1 MKKLATMLLGAAL
14 SIILGAAAAN
24 AQAVTALDTQAAG
37 ELAAINAD
45 LAADDFHAPADTAKD
60 NRVLTNKFWSN
71 WSINGAIGTQFYYGE
86 NDKYMKF
93 GERLTFPALDFY
105 LNKWATPVF
114 GWGLAVSGFRMK
126 GIYQPENAY
135 AAFQTKDFYLRRDGQ
150 DYYWQKGN
158 FVNPFLYFT
167 LDLISCFGGYNPK
180 RIYDLDLY
188 AGGGIAIGFDSQF
201 NRTAPT
207 FNAGII
213 NRFRLTQNLGLLVNL
228 RGALVGDDFEG
239 ESRGQEPLTH
249 EYIRKNIPLDG
260 IFGVTL
266 GLSWRFGER
275 KDFTKAAKLQQ
286 ALDNQV
292 KEIEQLAQEKAEGLD
307 REKALAAEADK
318 ARMEL
323 LTLLDKLENQ
333 PDPVKDLNFRY
344 HINFDLDKINLTNRE
359 IIDLQYI
366 AEVMKLDETKPYY
379 LIGYADQQTG
389 SVSRNQWLS
398 ENRVNAV
405 YDVLTGKYGISPD
418 QLHKSFE
425 GGVDT
430 MFLEDHTLS
439 RCVVIYSLPQNE
451 QK

>member
-1 MKKLATMLLGAAL
+1 MKKFTTMLLGAAL
-14 SIILGAAAAN
+14 SIILGVSSAN
-24 AQAVTALDTQAAG
+24 AQGTATPQPTNIAGNPVTALMAET
-37 ELAAINAD
+37 
-45 LAADDFHAPADTAKD
+45 DFQVPADTAKD

-93 GERLTFPALDFY
+93 GDRLTFPALDIY
-105 LNKWATPVF
+105 LNKWVTPVF
-114 GWGLAVSGFRMK
+114 GWGLAVSGYRMK
-126 GIYQPENAY
+126 GIYQPENEY

-167 LDLISCFGGYNPK
+167 LDLISCFGGYNPN

-207 FNAGII
+207 FNAGLV
-213 NRFRLTQNLGLLVNL
+213 NRFRLTNNLGLLINL

-239 ESRGQEPLTH
+239 ESRGQEPLTR
-249 EYIRKNIPLDG
+249 EYIGRNIPLDG
-260 IFGVTL
+260 IFGVTV
-266 GLSWRFGER
+266 GLSYRFGER

-286 ALDNQV
+286 VLDDQV
-292 KEIEQLAQEKAEGLD
+292 KEIEQLSKDKEASLG
-307 REKALAAEADK
+307 RERELREEADR
-318 ARMEL
+318 ARTEL
-323 LTLLDKLENQ
+323 LDLLDKLENQ

-366 AEVMKLDETKPYY
+366 AEVMKLDESKPYY

-389 SVSRNQWLS
+389 SAPHNVWLS
-398 ENRVNAV
+398 ENRVEAV
-405 YDVLTGKYGISPD
+405 YKVLTENYGISPD
-418 QLHKSFE
+418 QLKKSFE

-439 RCVVIYSLPQNE
+439 RCVVIYSMPQS
-451 QK
+451 K